1 LVSIKLVRI
10 KFRISRINLDYWVNE
25 YNQKKAAV
33 SRGFL
38 ID

>member
-1 LVSIKLVRI
+1 VNIKC
-10 KFRISRINLDYWVNE
+10 RISKINPDYWVNE